1 MWLFFGAIAVA
12 AALLNVIW
20 TIRGREAKWF
30 RFISLSFTAFTLCA
44 FYGAGAEWVVNED
57 WSSLMDVAPSM
68 TKLLWVCSAVSV
80 LMNSVSLFKKPER

>member
-57 WSSLMDVAPSM
+57 
-68 TKLLWVCSAVSV
+68 
-80 LMNSVSLFKKPER
+80 